1 MRMFVAAIATRL
13 LTKKHPPL
21 KVHASTQTDP
31 ESPEEPEKE
40 SERWSLLKAIRS
52 YM

>member
-1 MRMFVAAIATRL
+1 MRMFVAAVATHL

-21 KVHASTQTDP
+21 VVHASTQTEQ
-31 ESPEEPEKE
+31 ESPEEPKKE
-40 SERWSLLKAIRS
+40 PERWSLLKAIRS